1 MLTGLQ
7 KTKSFSAR
15 TNKFNMERTSGC
27 RKWLILA
34 GGFFVFFLQYGMI
47 KSLGLLINDIIA
59 DLDVSTAFV
68 GFCISMV
75 SGVSLI
81 LSFITIPLL
90 RRCPARLLIMVGG
103 AVNGLSIVLASICP
117 NGALF
122 GFMLFLSGNMT
133 FKKSHCID
141 QESLADTV
149 RIGNNMVNTALLGKH
164 KRKRICM
171 YIL

>member
-1 MLTGLQ
+1 
-7 KTKSFSAR
+7 
-15 TNKFNMERTSGC
+15 MERTSGC

-81 LSFITIPLL
+81 LCKYYVGREFVYKLSF
-90 RRCPARLLIMVGG
+90 
-103 AVNGLSIVLASICP
+103 VLEESE
-117 NGALF
+117 G
-122 GFMLFLSGNMT
+122 
-133 FKKSHCID
+133 KS
-141 QESLADTV
+141 
-149 RIGNNMVNTALLGKH
+149 
-164 KRKRICM
+164 KRKID
-171 YIL
+171 